1 MNSEEGRS
9 KGFGFVSFE
18 EAEQVKALNKFIT
31 LSYCYLD
38 FNNKNKF

>member
-18 EAEQVKALNKFIT
+18 EAEQVRSLT
-31 LSYCYLD
+31 LTNYKLYNFYQS
-38 FNNKNKF
+38 FTV